1 MENKI
6 TIPKPCNENW
16 NSMSPD
22 KNGRFC
28 NSCNK
33 TVIDFTKMNH
43 PEIQKFFT
51 ENSGEKRIC
60 GHFKL
65 NQIESE
71 ESIKYDKLRG
81 RFSRIKIKPIK
92 AIALFSLSLF
102 FTLTSTN
109 ELENVVKALE
119 TLCAEFRSVSIAVNK
134 ENTLRYHYALSLKKT
149 FTKEDLM
156 NAIRGIEGVKQVR
169 LSSNEVTPDL

>member
-6 TIPKPCNENW
+6 SIPKPCNENW

-33 TVIDFTKMNH
+33 TVIDFTKMNKQ
-43 PEIQKFFT
+43 EIQQYFA
-51 ENSGEKRIC
+51 ENSGKERIC

-65 NQIESE
+65 NQIQTQ
-71 ESIKYDKLRG
+71 ESIKYDKLRN

-92 AIALFSLSLF
+92 KIALFSLSLV
-102 FTLTSTN
+102 FTLTSCMGKAAVDGEPAVISNDSIN
-109 ELENVVKALE
+109 ESEINNKIKNTEIHNDSIKNE
-119 TLCAEFRSVSIAVNK
+119 TIEI
-134 ENTLRYHYALSLKKT
+134 KK
-149 FTKEDLM
+149 K
-156 NAIRGIEGVKQVR
+156 
-169 LSSNEVTPDL
+169 

>member
-6 TIPKPCNENW
+6 TIPKPCNKNW

-33 TVIDFTKMNH
+33 TVIDFTKMNK
-43 PEIQKFFT
+43 PEIQQYFT
-51 ENSGEKRIC
+51 ENSGERRIC

-71 ESIKYDKLRG
+71 ESIKYEKLRS
-81 RFSRIKIKPIK
+81 RFSRIKIKPIQK
-92 AIALFSLSLF
+92 IALFSLGLA
-102 FTLTSTN
+102 FTLTSCMGKAAVDGEPAVISNDTIN
-109 ELENVVKALE
+109 EREINHHVENGEKQNDSIKKDTIQVK
-119 TLCAEFRSVSIAVNK
+119 
-134 ENTLRYHYALSLKKT
+134 KK
-149 FTKEDLM
+149 
-156 NAIRGIEGVKQVR
+156 
-169 LSSNEVTPDL
+169 

>member
-6 TIPKPCNENW
+6 SIPKPCNENW
-16 NSMSPD
+16 NSMSPY

-43 PEIQKFFT
+43 PEIQKYFT
-51 ENSGEKRIC
+51 ENSGRERIC

-71 ESIKYDKLRG
+71 ESIKYDKLRT
-81 RFSRIKIKPIK
+81 RFNRIKIKPIK
-92 AIALFSLSLF
+92 KLALFSLSLV
-102 FTLTSTN
+102 FTLTSCMGKAAVDGEPAVISNDTIN
-109 ELENVVKALE
+109 ESEINNDVEN
-119 TLCAEFRSVSIAVNK
+119 AEKLNDSIKK
-134 ENTLRYHYALSLKKT
+134 ENIQVKK
-149 FTKEDLM
+149 
-156 NAIRGIEGVKQVR
+156 
-169 LSSNEVTPDL
+169 

>member
-33 TVIDFTKMNH
+33 TVIDFTKMKNAQIH
-43 PEIQKFFT
+43 KYFT
-51 ENSGEKRIC
+51 ENSDKERIC

-71 ESIKYDKLRG
+71 ESIKYEKIRSRL
-81 RFSRIKIKPIK
+81 SRIKIKPIQK
-92 AIALFSLSLF
+92 IALFSLGLA
-102 FTLTSTN
+102 FTLTSCMGKAVVDGEPAVKSNDTIN
-109 ELENVVKALE
+109 ESEINHHVENGEKQND
-119 TLCAEFRSVSIAVNK
+119 SIKK
-134 ENTLRYHYALSLKKT
+134 EN
-149 FTKEDLM
+149 
-156 NAIRGIEGVKQVR
+156 IQVKI
-169 LSSNEVTPDL
+169 NK

>member
-6 TIPKPCNENW
+6 SIPKPCNENW

-43 PEIQKFFT
+43 PEIQKYFT
-51 ENSGEKRIC
+51 ENSDKERIC

-71 ESIKYDKLRG
+71 ESIKYDKLRT
-81 RFSRIKIKPIK
+81 RFNRIKIKPIK
-92 AIALFSLSLF
+92 KLALFSLSLV
-102 FTLTSTN
+102 FTLTSCMGKAAVDGEPAVISNDTIN
-109 ELENVVKALE
+109 ESEIN
-119 TLCAEFRSVSIAVNK
+119 NK
-134 ENTLRYHYALSLKKT
+134 IENTEKQHDSIKNETSQVKKQIT
-149 FTKEDLM
+149 DHA
-156 NAIRGIEGVKQVR
+156 N
-169 LSSNEVTPDL
+169 

>member
-6 TIPKPCNENW
+6 SIPKPCNENW

-33 TVIDFTKMNH
+33 TVIDFTKMNN
-43 PEIQKFFT
+43 PEIQKYFT
-51 ENSGEKRIC
+51 ENSDKEKIC

-71 ESIKYDKLRG
+71 ESIKYDKLRT
-81 RFSRIKIKPIK
+81 RFNRIKIKPIK
-92 AIALFSLSLF
+92 KLALFSLSLV
-102 FTLTSTN
+102 FTLTSCMGKAAVDGEPAVISNDTIN
-109 ELENVVKALE
+109 ESEIN
-119 TLCAEFRSVSIAVNK
+119 NK
-134 ENTLRYHYALSLKKT
+134 IENTEKQHDSIKNETNQVKK
-149 FTKEDLM
+149 
-156 NAIRGIEGVKQVR
+156 
-169 LSSNEVTPDL
+169 

>member
-6 TIPKPCNENW
+6 SIPKPCNENW

-33 TVIDFTKMNH
+33 TVIDFTKMKN

-51 ENSGEKRIC
+51 ENSGNERIC

-71 ESIKYDKLRG
+71 ESIKYDKLRS
-81 RFSRIKIKPIK
+81 RFNRIKIKPIK
-92 AIALFSLSLF
+92 KLALLSLSLV
-102 FTLTSTN
+102 FTLTSCMGKAAVDGEPAVISNDTIN
-109 ELENVVKALE
+109 ESEIN
-119 TLCAEFRSVSIAVNK
+119 NK
-134 ENTLRYHYALSLKKT
+134 IENTEKQHDSIKNETNQVKK
-149 FTKEDLM
+149 
-156 NAIRGIEGVKQVR
+156 
-169 LSSNEVTPDL
+169 

>member
-28 NSCNK
+28 NTCNK
-33 TVIDFTKMNH
+33 IVIDFTKMNN
-43 PEIQKFFT
+43 PEIQKYFT
-51 ENSGEKRIC
+51 ENSGEERIC

-65 NQIESE
+65 NQIETT
-71 ESIKYDKLRG
+71 ESIKYDKLIT

-92 AIALFSLSLF
+92 KIALFSLSLV
-102 FTLTSTN
+102 FTLTSCMGKAAVDGEPAVISNDTIN
-109 ELENVVKALE
+109 ESEINNKA
-119 TLCAEFRSVSIAVNK
+119 
-134 ENTLRYHYALSLKKT
+134 ENTEKQNDSIKKET
-149 FTKEDLM
+149 
-156 NAIRGIEGVKQVR
+156 IQVKK
-169 LSSNEVTPDL
+169 